1 MRVIGLTGG
10 IGSGKTTVA
19 RLLKELGAVVMDAD
33 KIGHELLE
41 PGGQAYQAVADAF
54 GKQVLETSGQIDRR
68 KLAEVVF
75 DSPSALAYLNRIM
88 HPLIGDVVRSRM
100 EQYQGQG
107 VEVVV
112 IEAPLLIEARWTSM
126 VDEVWVTVAPE
137 GVVLERLEQGMGLS
151 REEAEARI
159 RSQLPQTERV
169 KHATAV
175 IDTDCSLDELEA
187 GVAEQWR
194 QRRFDSQQK

>member
-75 DSPSALAYLNRIM
+75 DSPSDLAYLNRIM

>member
-10 IGSGKTTVA
+10 IGSGKSTVA

-41 PGGQAYQAVADAF
+41 PGGQAYQEVADAF
-54 GKQVLETSGQIDRR
+54 GRQVVEPDGRINRR

-75 DSPSALAYLNRIM
+75 DSPSDLAYLNRIM

-175 IDTDCSLDELEA
+175 IDTDCSLDELE
-187 GVAEQWR
+187 GRVAEQWR
-194 QRRFDSQQK
+194 QRRFDSRQK

>member
-1 MRVIGLTGG
+1 MRVIGVTGG
-10 IGSGKTTVA
+10 IGSGKTTVT
-19 RLLKELGAVVMDAD
+19 RLLEGLGAVVIDAD

-41 PGGQAYQAVADAF
+41 PGSQTYQAVAAAF
-54 GKQVLETSGQIDRR
+54 GRQVLVPDGRIDRR

-75 DSPSALAYLNRIM
+75 DSPSDLAYLNRIM
-88 HPLIGDVVRSRM
+88 HPFIGDEVRSRM
-100 EQYQGQG
+100 QRYQRQG

-112 IEAPLLIEARWTSM
+112 IEAPLLIEARWTSL
-126 VDEVWVTVAPE
+126 VDELWVTVAPRD
-137 GVVLERLEQGMGLS
+137 VVLKRLEHGMGLS

-159 RSQLPQTERV
+159 RSQLPQMEKV

-187 GVAEQWR
+187 RIAEQWR
-194 QRRFDSQQK
+194 QRQFDS

>member
-19 RLLKELGAVVMDAD
+19 RLLKELGAVVMDTD

-41 PGGQAYQAVADAF
+41 PGGQAYQEVADAF
-54 GKQVLETSGQIDRR
+54 GRQVVEPDGWINRR

-75 DSPSALAYLNRIM
+75 DSSSDLAYLNRIM

-100 EQYQGQG
+100 EQYRRQG

-159 RSQLPQTERV
+159 RSQLAQTERV

-187 GVAEQWR
+187 RVAEQWR
-194 QRRFDSQQK
+194 QRRFDSRQK